1 MNIDQDWFIAVVNPN
16 TERACEKKL
25 RTLFRENL
33 EAEFAT
39 YVPVQ
44 RELREQPSTGR
55 RVWIDKVLCR
65 SYLFIQ
71 CPPRVR
77 YQIACQAKFIHY
89 FLMDRARK
97 TPEGRND
104 FARIPP
110 LQMINFQR
118 MVGDAETPI
127 TIDPTLLRAGSKV
140 RVKSGR
146 FEGIEGILDRDPNGS
161 SQLAIRVDFLGY
173 AKMAFPLALLELL
186 EDE

>member
-1 MNIDQDWFIAVVNPN
+1 MDPELDWFIAVVNPN
-16 TERACEKKL
+16 TERACETKL
-25 RTLFRENL
+25 RTLFRDNP
-33 EAEFAT
+33 EAEFVT

-65 SYLFIQ
+65 GYLFIQ
-71 CPPRVR
+71 STPRVR
-77 YQIACQAKFIHY
+77 YQIACRAKFIH
-89 FLMDRARK
+89 FFMMDRARM

-110 LQMINFQR
+110 HQMLNFQR

-127 TIDPTLLRAGSKV
+127 TIDPSLLHAGSKV

-146 FEGIEGILDRDPNGS
+146 FEGVEGILDRDPNGS

-186 EDE
+186 ED